1 MGVALP
7 VLCFA
12 VLALLGWITY
22 LAVAFLITILDEQ
35 GGVMLDNLLDKVGAD
50 DRTKA
55 FVAGAVAMLVLAF
68 IVAMLV

>member
-12 VLALLGWITY
+12 VFALLGWITY